1 MWVAKGAA
9 VLAVSAAAFTPTTKI
24 VKDASGDVANNP
36 MDLVRVSLGRASN
49 GELRASLTAAGAFS
63 PKALLAKDG
72 IPGTACL
79 RMWTKTKAAARRPT
93 ISSARPPARPA
104 GASRARSCRSARER
118 RRSASVRP
126 ASAARPRTTSRFASA
141 SRSSAGRPRST
152 SPPRRSPAAVI
163 ASAARTPRPRTARSR
178 GSACDEAD
186 PAHARA
192 VCRSMSA
199 SQRAATTSLE

>member
-49 GELRASLTAAGAFS
+49 GERRASLTAAGAFS

-79 RMWTKTKAAARRPT
+79 RMWTKTKAGGTPPDYLVCATADKAGRRLEGSVLQERAGTTP
-93 ISSARPPARPA
+93 IRVGPARV
-104 GASRARSCRSARER
+104 S
-118 RRSASVRP
+118 
-126 ASAARPRTTSRFASA
+126 
-141 SRSSAGRPRST
+141 RST
-152 SPPRRSPAAVI
+152 SHNVTLRFGQSLVGRPATIDFAAETIPGGCDRISCTDTAPEDGKVARFRLRR
-163 ASAARTPRPRTARSR
+163 
-178 GSACDEAD
+178 G
-186 PAHARA
+186 
-192 VCRSMSA
+192 
-199 SQRAATTSLE
+199 